1 MAKASKPRKMTPASN
16 AGRLKKALSASN
28 VAKAAVAKPG
38 TAARW
43 KWRRKNPLAS
53 ATLKTF
59 GRERA
64 YTRDKGKY
72 QYGPELR
79 EAIARGDIPAANQRG
94 ARAVRDPNAA
104 AKILAA
110 QRGSPL
116 LVETIKR
123 QLTGDRVG
131 RTLPTDTEVRELI
144 DLLAGVTPSKLTQ
157 LREGI
162 AARLTQKS
170 SWLRRQLSSGVI
182 RGAKAIESVLD
193 IAKSAIDKLVGADTL
208 KKRLAGIDLN
218 DKEATSRADRGYRAT
233 TPYQSR
239 RMVGVSSSNVA
250 SVGWEPHTQNEPPT
264 QNTLG
269 TLFIAFRNGWEYKY
283 KDAPYWLFEALL
295 RASSPGQTVWA
306 LIRRGLYPDGVPYG
320 SLDVEGYQ
328 RIR

>member
-1 MAKASKPRKMTPASN
+1 MAKAKKPQKMTSTK
-16 AGRLKKALSASN
+16 AGRLKRALGASK
-28 VAKAAVAKPG
+28 VVKPLVTKPG

-43 KWRRKNPLAS
+43 KWRRTNPLAS

-64 YTRDKGKY
+64 YTRTKSQY
-72 QYGPELR
+72 YYGPELR

-94 ARAVRDPNAA
+94 ARAVRDPQAA

-116 LVETIKR
+116 FIETLKR

-144 DLLAGVTPSKLTQ
+144 DLLSGVTPSKLTQ

-193 IAKSAIDKLVGADTL
+193 IAKSAIDKLVGADVL

-218 DKEATSRADRGYRAT
+218 DKEATSRAERGYRST

-283 KDAPYWLFEALL
+283 RDAPYWLFEALL
-295 RASSPGQTVWA
+295 RASSPGRAVWA
-306 LIRRGLYPDGVPYG
+306 LIRRGLYPDGTPYG
-320 SLDVEGYQ
+320 SMDVEGYQ